1 MFISP
6 QKPSD
11 TETSTQL
18 LTRTAV
24 IKYYNYDIV
33 FQEFPNEVT
42 LAINLSLCPNG
53 CPGCHSAFLQGDIGE
68 ELTESRLKSL
78 VSDLSGE
85 ITCVGLMGGDNDPM
99 TVAQL
104 LQSIKKQFGE
114 QIRTGWYS
122 GKQNLPQQLPL
133 EAFDYIKLGPYR
145 KDMGPLNARTTNQ
158 RLYRIDNGEMED
170 ITSNFWKQN
179 GNFV

>member
-1 MFISP
+1 M
-6 QKPSD
+6 
-11 TETSTQL
+11 
-18 LTRTAV
+18 

-68 ELTESRLKSL
+68 ELTDSRLKSL
-78 VSDLSGE
+78 VNDLAGE

-99 TVAQL
+99 MVAQL
-104 LQSIKKQFGE
+104 LQSIKTQFGE

-122 GKQNLPQQLPL
+122 GKSNLPQQLPL
-133 EAFDYIKLGPYR
+133 EAFDYIKLGPY
-145 KDMGPLNARTTNQ
+145 KKEMGPLNARTTNQ
-158 RLYRIDNGEMED
+158 RLYRIANGQMED
-170 ITSNFWKQN
+170 ITNNFWK
-179 GNFV
+179 